1 VKETAV
7 LVCLAEDLREWSAAF
22 VDLLGLLHGGSIVEL
37 ANEVTYATKMR
48 HRRAG
53 IRLNSRIN
61 LRVEW
66 KEHRQTLSADGYTV
80 DISPKGCLAIV
91 AQGFPLGQKMVVTN
105 GLNGKSAEATLIW
118 RGTRD
123 GRVGSWD
130 WSWRARQRIFGE
142 WSFSRELSP
151 IAYS

>member
-1 VKETAV
+1 M
-7 LVCLAEDLREWSAAF
+7 
-22 VDLLGLLHGGSIVEL
+22 VDLVGLLHGGLSVGLVNDIS
-37 ANEVTYATKMR
+37 YATKMR
-48 HRRAG
+48 HMRAG

-105 GLNGKSAEATLIW
+105 ILNGKSAEAMLIW
-118 RGTRD
+118 RGHE
-123 GRVGSWD
+123 GRQGW
-130 WSWRARQRIFGE
+130 
-142 WSFSRELSP
+142 ELGLELDSP
-151 IAYS
+151 AADFWGVEF

>member
-1 VKETAV
+1 VGKDAG
-7 LVCLAEDLREWSAAF
+7 LVCLGVDARGWSAAF
-22 VDLLGLLHGGSIVEL
+22 GGLVGLLHGGFIVGL
-37 ANEVTYATKMR
+37 ANDVSFSTRMR
-48 HRRAG
+48 HIRAG

-105 GLNGKSAEATLIW
+105 VLNGKAAVATLVW
-118 RGTRD
+118 RGHE
-123 GRVGSWD
+123 GRQGW
-130 WSWRARQRIFGE
+130 
-142 WSFSRELSP
+142 ELGLELDSP
-151 IAYS
+151 AADFWGVEF